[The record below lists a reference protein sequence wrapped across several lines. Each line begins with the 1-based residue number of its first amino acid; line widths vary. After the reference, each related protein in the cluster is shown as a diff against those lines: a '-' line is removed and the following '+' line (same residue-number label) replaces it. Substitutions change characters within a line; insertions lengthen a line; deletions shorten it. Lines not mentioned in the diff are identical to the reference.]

1 MAILWFNRVHL
12 LVSLVDEYINA
23 PFSFRMTC
31 HALAYVVITIP
42 FPGPN
47 NLYPEDLIPFTRYPL
62 FLVIDSE
69 NSHAFK
75 AGLSELNLGL

>member
-1 MAILWFNRVHL
+1 MT
-12 LVSLVDEYINA
+12 VSL
-23 PFSFRMTC
+23 
-31 HALAYVVITIP
+31 
-42 FPGPN
+42 PGPN

-75 AGLSELNLGL
+75 AGLSELNLSLVDENHYHEYFVIFQSQTYYPGLPMPFAL

>member
-1 MAILWFNRVHL
+1 L
-12 LVSLVDEYINA
+12 
-23 PFSFRMTC
+23 
-31 HALAYVVITIP
+31 
-42 FPGPN
+42 PGPN

-75 AGLSELNLGL
+75 AGLSELNLGLVEKNYVSMMRELSVIS

>member
-1 MAILWFNRVHL
+1 MDPFLYMHL
-12 LVSLVDEYINA
+12 LL
-23 PFSFRMTC
+23 
-31 HALAYVVITIP
+31 YVVITI
-42 FPGPN
+42 FLPGPN
-47 NLYPEDLIPFTRYPL
+47 SLYPEDLIPFTRYPL

>member
-1 MAILWFNRVHL
+1 MA
-12 LVSLVDEYINA
+12 
-23 PFSFRMTC
+23 C
-31 HALAYVVITIP
+31 HALAYMFIV
-42 FPGPN
+42 FLPGPN